1 MAITAQKG
9 DNNALRTFKNIKI
22 FSNRHILR
30 AIFAISH
37 PLFTHKYLSLFPFS
51 APKEPISHLTN
62 Q

>member
-30 AIFAISH
+30 DIFAVSH
-37 PLFTHKYLSLFPFS
+37 PSFTYKYLSFFLFL
-51 APKEPISHLTN
+51 ARK
-62 Q
+62 

>member
-51 APKEPISHLTN
+51 AHNEAVSHLTN

>member
-9 DNNALRTFKNIKI
+9 DNNSIRTFKNIKI

-30 AIFAISH
+30 AIFAVSH
-37 PLFTHKYLSLFPFS
+37 PLFTHKYLSLFLFS
-51 APKEPISHLTN
+51 AHNEAVSNLTN